1 MRCQSSWGWVRWV
14 YYSRVLA
21 ISGFVPNAL
30 VQIDILTFGPT
41 VENWPPDTLWGSVV
55 CSCVDALPCKWRRA
69 LSFVC
74 VCVEEIVPR
83 YVLHPNYFVEDEN
96 VDHGVIVRS
105 EDKSGRRS
113 LL

>member
-1 MRCQSSWGWVRWV
+1 M
-14 YYSRVLA
+14 
-21 ISGFVPNAL
+21 
-30 VQIDILTFGPT
+30 
-41 VENWPPDTLWGSVV
+41 
-55 CSCVDALPCKWRRA
+55 
-69 LSFVC
+69 C
-74 VCVEEIVPR
+74 VCVEEIVSR